1 MGFDSRRFLNIVLV
15 VVEAYMI
22 LRRISACCVVVLL
35 LSACSLGTSGSGNT
49 VVTTTKPPATST
61 TVPSRPS
68 DAVAAWTRYVDSFEV
83 IDVSEVSNGECGARA
98 MMVTEGSVTFY
109 WWDGIRWNDDSL
121 QLIGGKGALPLKVHT
136 RDFTNDG
143 VLDFFII
150 YEEKKDG
157 PTYGAYFA
165 YPWSG
170 SVCEWRWMDIDNGTR
185 LTQRIDRPEV
195 NQRNGEVFAEGY
207 SSRNWKSY
215 GVYEYQPSSNSFV
228 FREVRKKK

>member
-1 MGFDSRRFLNIVLV
+1 VGINSGEIFNNSFVTVQV
-15 VVEAYMI
+15 VMI
-22 LRRISACCVVVLL
+22 LRRISTFCVVVL
-35 LSACSLGTSGSGNT
+35 LSACSLGTSDSGSA
-49 VVTTTKPPATST
+49 VATTTKPPATST
-61 TVPSRPS
+61 TLPSTPN
-68 DAVAAWTRYVDSFEV
+68 AAIKAWKTYVESFEV
-83 IDVSEVSNGECGARA
+83 IDVSEVSNSECGARA
-98 MMVTEGSVTFY
+98 MMITEESLTFY
-109 WWDGIRWNDDSL
+109 WWDGIRWNDDSP
-121 QLIGGKGALPLKVHT
+121 QIIGGKGAFPLKVHT
-136 RDFTNDG
+136 HDFTNDG
-143 VLDFFII
+143 VLDFFVI

-157 PTYGAYFA
+157 PTYGAFFG

-207 SSRNWKSY
+207 SSRNWKSF

>member
-1 MGFDSRRFLNIVLV
+1 MN
-15 VVEAYMI
+15 
-22 LRRISACCVVVLL
+22 LRLTSVFFAAGIT
-35 LSACSLGTSGSGNT
+35 LSACSVTSGGSGST
-49 VVTTTKPPATST
+49 VATTIKPPATST
-61 TVPSRPS
+61 TIPSIPAA
-68 DAVAAWTRYVDSFEV
+68 AVEAWNEYITSFEV
-83 IDVSEVSNGECGARA
+83 VDVSDVSNGECGARA
-98 MMVTEGSVTFY
+98 MLITEESLTFY
-109 WWDGIRWNDDSL
+109 WWDGVRWNDDSSKL
-121 QLIGGKGALPLKVHT
+121 LGGKGALPLKVHT
-136 RDFTNDG
+136 HDFTNDG

-195 NQRNGEVFAEGY
+195 NQRNGEVFADGY

>member
-22 LRRISACCVVVLL
+22 LRRISACCAVILM
-35 LSACSLGTSGSGNT
+35 LSACSLSSSGSRTT
-49 VVTTTKPPATST
+49 VATTTKPPATST
-61 TVPSRPS
+61 TVPSS
-68 DAVAAWTRYVDSFEV
+68 TDAAVEAWETYVESFEV
-83 IDVSEVSNGECGARA
+83 IDVSEVSTGECGARA
-98 MMVTEGSVTFY
+98 MMITEGSVTFY
-109 WWDGIRWNDDSL
+109 WWDGLRWNDDSA
-121 QLIGGKGALPLKVHT
+121 QLIGGKGELPLKVFSH
-136 RDFTNDG
+136 DFTNDG
-143 VLDFFII
+143 VVDFFVV

-207 SSRNWKSY
+207 SSRNWKSF

>member
-1 MGFDSRRFLNIVLV
+1 MNLRLTSVFLAVGI
-15 VVEAYMI
+15 A
-22 LRRISACCVVVLL
+22 
-35 LSACSLGTSGSGNT
+35 LSACSTTSGGSGST
-49 VVTTTKPPATST
+49 VVTATMPPATST
-61 TVPSRPS
+61 TIPSIPIA
-68 DAVAAWTRYVDSFEV
+68 AVEAWNEYITSFEV
-83 IDVSEVSNGECGARA
+83 VDVSDVSNGECGARA
-98 MMVTEGSVTFY
+98 MLITEESLTFY
-109 WWDGIRWNDDSL
+109 WWDGVRWNDDSSKL
-121 QLIGGKGALPLKVHT
+121 LGGKGALPLKVHT
-136 RDFTNDG
+136 HDFTNDG

>member
-1 MGFDSRRFLNIVLV
+1 
-15 VVEAYMI
+15 
-22 LRRISACCVVVLL
+22 
-35 LSACSLGTSGSGNT
+35 
-49 VVTTTKPPATST
+49 
-61 TVPSRPS
+61 
-68 DAVAAWTRYVDSFEV
+68 VAAWNTYVESFEV

-98 MMVTEGSVTFY
+98 MMITEGSLTFY
-109 WWDGIRWNDDSL
+109 WWDGVRWNDDSP

-136 RDFTNDG
+136 HDFTNDG
-143 VLDFFII
+143 VLDFFVI

-157 PTYGAYFA
+157 PTYGAFFG

-207 SSRNWKSY
+207 SSRNWKSF

>member
-1 MGFDSRRFLNIVLV
+1 MGIDSREILNNSRVTNQV
-15 VVEAYMI
+15 VMI
-22 LRRISACCVVVLL
+22 IRRISTCCVVVL
-35 LSACSLGTSGSGNT
+35 LSACSLGTSGSGSA

-61 TVPSRPS
+61 TVPSIPNT
-68 DAVAAWTRYVDSFEV
+68 AVKAWETFVESFEV

-98 MMVTEGSVTFY
+98 MMITEGSLTFY
-109 WWDGIRWNDDSL
+109 WWDGIRWNDDSP

-136 RDFTNDG
+136 HDFTNDG
-143 VLDFFII
+143 VRDFFVI

-157 PTYGAYFA
+157 PTYGAFFG

-195 NQRNGEVFAEGY
+195 NQRNGEVLAEGY
-207 SSRNWKSY
+207 SSRNWKSF